1 MPAVLFFSIE
11 IAMTMTEQ
19 LNALGSILAQ
29 GSLHSLFQPIIC
41 LSERRILGYEAL
53 SRGPSNSPLHSPVAL
68 FSVASHAG
76 RLSELEIACR
86 ESACRRFSEQKLPGK
101 LFLNISPESLMET
114 AHQPGRTLQL
124 LRDFGI
130 PPSQVVIELTEQ
142 TPTDDFDL
150 LQTALHHYRDMGF
163 AIALDD
169 LGAGYSSLRL
179 WSELRPDYV
188 KIDRH
193 FIDGI
198 HQDALKREFV
208 GSILQIARA
217 SRAQVIAEGIELP
230 EELAVLTE
238 MGVDLV
244 QGYLLCRP
252 QEQPPQEAR
261 LMLPKQDNANLALSE
276 EGSDLSALLNEQPA
290 VDQDTATALVLESF
304 RRQANLNSLA
314 VLDGRGH
321 PVGIVHRHS
330 LSDALLKPF
339 ATDLFARKPISR
351 LMSDDFL
358 AVELSQSLQQVSRLL
373 TSRARQRIEED
384 FIITLNGDYL
394 GLGRVIDVL
403 KLITELKIQQ
413 ARYANPLTLLP
424 GNVPIQQCL
433 TRLLQQ
439 RRESVICYVDID
451 SFKPFNDIYGY
462 GRGDEVLLCLAQCLN
477 DRVDPSRD
485 FVGHIG
491 GDDFFTG
498 AGPAGLAQAAQPV
511 IGRFPHPM
519 PALLSHR
526 THRRRLLRG
535 VEPPGR
541 APGVRLVVAVDRCGA
556 FVSTGLWTTGCQ
568 PVGGAGLTGQAPRQ
582 GCGRLQHSCHRQHG
596 QRAAAALSLGGFR
609 VLVFEHSHHFRGM
622 PGCRRHTI
630 GWPTET
636 PQALHTLKEAGTR
649 QAAGALADDQ
659 RAAQWLLGLGVQ
671 CGQVFKGRGQ
681 RLHRRRG
688 ELQALQQ
695 RAVGQQMALAARL
708 VQFVE

>member
-1 MPAVLFFSIE
+1 
-11 IAMTMTEQ
+11 MTTTEQ
-19 LNALGSILAQ
+19 LSALSSILAQ
-29 GSLHSLFQPIIC
+29 SGLHSLFQPIIS

-68 FSVASHAG
+68 FAVARQAG

-86 ESACRRFSEQKLPGK
+86 QSACKRFSEQQLPGK
-101 LFLNISPESLMET
+101 LFLNVSPESLLEA

-124 LRDFGI
+124 LEDFGI

-142 TPTDDFDL
+142 TPIDDFQL
-150 LQTALHHYRDMGF
+150 LQNALHHYRDMGF
-163 AIALDD
+163 SIALDD

-208 GSILQIARA
+208 GSILQIAKA
-217 SRAQVIAEGIELP
+217 SRAQVIAEGIELT

-252 QEQPPQEAR
+252 QEQPPRDAR
-261 LMLPKQDNANLALSE
+261 AMMPKHDHTSVTLNDD
-276 EGSDLSALLNEQPA
+276 GSDLSALLNEQPA
-290 VDQDTATALVLESF
+290 VARNTPTANVLEAF

-314 VLDGRGH
+314 VLDEQGQ
-321 PVGIVHRHS
+321 PCGIVHRHS

-351 LMSDDFL
+351 LMNDDFL
-358 AVELSQSLQQVSRLL
+358 AVELSQSLQQVSRLI

-384 FIITLNGDYL
+384 FIITLNGHYL

-433 TRLLQQ
+433 SRLLQQ
-439 RRESVICYVDID
+439 ARESVICYVDID

-491 GDDFFTG
+491 GDDFLLVL
-498 AGPAGLAQAAQPV
+498 GPEDW
-511 IGRFPHPM
+511 
-519 PALLSHR
+519 
-526 THRRRLLRG
+526 RRRLNQLLDDFHSQCRRFYRSEHLEAG
-535 VEPPGR
+535 CFV
-541 APGVRLVVAVDRCGA
+541 APN
-556 FVSTGLWTTGCQ
+556 
-568 PVGGAGLTGQAPRQ
+568 RQ
-582 GCGRLQHSCHRQHG
+582 GIRQEFPLLSLSIGVVHLYPQACGQLDSSQLAELASQAKHHAKNIQGYSIHVIDSLEAAASLGAQNLSEPLRDQSAD
-596 QRAAAALSLGGFR
+596 RAAS
-609 VLVFEHSHHFRGM
+609 V
-622 PGCRRHTI
+622 
-630 GWPTET
+630 
-636 PQALHTLKEAGTR
+636 
-649 QAAGALADDQ
+649 
-659 RAAQWLLGLGVQ
+659 
-671 CGQVFKGRGQ
+671 
-681 RLHRRRG
+681 
-688 ELQALQQ
+688 
-695 RAVGQQMALAARL
+695 
-708 VQFVE
+708 

>member
-1 MPAVLFFSIE
+1 
-11 IAMTMTEQ
+11 MTTTEQ
-19 LNALGSILAQ
+19 LSALSSILAQ
-29 GSLHSLFQPIIC
+29 SGLHSLFQPIIS

-53 SRGPSNSPLHSPVAL
+53 SRGPSNSPLHSPIAL
-68 FSVASHAG
+68 FAVARQAG
-76 RLSELEIACR
+76 RLSELEMACR
-86 ESACRRFSEQKLPGK
+86 HSACRRFNEQKLPGK
-101 LFLNISPESLMET
+101 LFLNVSPESLLEAT
-114 AHQPGRTLQL
+114 HQPGRTLQL
-124 LRDFGI
+124 LQDFGI
-130 PPSQVVIELTEQ
+130 EPSQVVIELTEQ
-142 TPTDDFDL
+142 TPTDDFQL
-150 LQTALHHYRDMGF
+150 LQNALHHYRAMGF
-163 AIALDD
+163 SIALDD

-252 QEQPPQEAR
+252 QEHPPRDAR
-261 LMLPKQDNANLALSE
+261 TLMPKHDSTVVALND
-276 EGSDLSALLNEQPA
+276 EGSDLSALLNERPA
-290 VDQDTATALVLESF
+290 VARDTPTATVLEAF

-314 VLDGRGH
+314 VLDDQGR
-321 PVGIVHRHS
+321 PCGIVHRHS

-351 LMSDDFL
+351 LMNDDFL
-358 AVELSQSLQQVSRLL
+358 AVELSQSLQQVSRLI

-384 FIITLNGDYL
+384 FIITEGGGYL

-433 TRLLQQ
+433 ALLLQQ
-439 RRESVICYVDID
+439 ARESVICYVDID

-491 GDDFFTG
+491 GDDFLLVLGPEDWRKRLNQLLDDFHSQCRRFYRSEHLE
-498 AGPAGLAQAAQPV
+498 AGCFIAPNRQGIRQE
-511 IGRFPHPM
+511 FP
-519 PALLSHR
+519 LLS
-526 THRRRLLRG
+526 LSIG
-535 VEPPGR
+535 V
-541 APGVRLVVAVDRCGA
+541 VHLY
-556 FVSTGLWTTGCQ
+556 
-568 PVGGAGLTGQAPRQ
+568 
-582 GCGRLQHSCHRQHG
+582 
-596 QRAAAALSLGGFR
+596 
-609 VLVFEHSHHFRGM
+609 
-622 PGCRRHTI
+622 
-630 GWPTET
+630 
-636 PQALHTLKEAGTR
+636 PQA
-649 QAAGALADDQ
+649 
-659 RAAQWLLGLGVQ
+659 
-671 CGQVFKGRGQ
+671 CGQLDSSQ
-681 RLHRRRG
+681 LA
-688 ELQALQQ
+688 ELASQAKHHAKNMQGYSIHVIDSLEIGLPVAQ
-695 RAVGQQMALAARL
+695 G
-708 VQFVE
+708 F

>member
-1 MPAVLFFSIE
+1 
-11 IAMTMTEQ
+11 MTTTEQ
-19 LNALGSILAQ
+19 LSALSSILTQ
-29 GSLHSLFQPIIC
+29 SGLHSLFQPIIC

-53 SRGPSNSPLHSPVAL
+53 TRGPSNSPLHSPIAL
-68 FSVASHAG
+68 FAVARQAG

-86 ESACRRFSEQKLPGK
+86 QSACRRFNEQQLPGK
-101 LFLNISPESLMET
+101 LFLNVSPESLLEA

-124 LRDFGI
+124 LQDFGI

-142 TPTDDFDL
+142 TPIDDFQL
-150 LQTALHHYRDMGF
+150 LQTALHHYRAMGF
-163 AIALDD
+163 SIALDD

-208 GSILQIARA
+208 GSILQIAKA

-244 QGYLLCRP
+244 QGYLLGRP
-252 QEQPPQEAR
+252 QEHPPRDAR
-261 LMLPKQDNANLALSE
+261 ALMPKHDSSAVTLND
-276 EGSDLSALLNEQPA
+276 EGSDLSALLNDQPA
-290 VDQDTATALVLESF
+290 VNRDTPTATVLEAF

-314 VLDGRGH
+314 VLDEQGQ
-321 PVGIVHRHS
+321 PCGIVHRHS

-351 LMSDDFL
+351 LMNDDFL
-358 AVELSQSLQQVSRLL
+358 AVEMSQSLQQVSRLI

-384 FIITLNGDYL
+384 FIITLNGGYL

-439 RRESVICYVDID
+439 GRESVICYVDID

-477 DRVDPSRD
+477 ERVDPSRD

-491 GDDFFTG
+491 GDDFLLVLGPEDWRKRLNQLLDDFQSQCRRFYRPEHLE
-498 AGPAGLAQAAQPV
+498 AGCFVAPNRQGIRQEFPLLSLSIGVVHLHPEACAQLDASQLAEMASQAKHHAKNVPGYSVHLIDSLFAQPSTE
-511 IGRFPHPM
+511 
-519 PALLSHR
+519 ALTLGHR
-526 THRRRLLRG
+526 
-535 VEPPGR
+535 
-541 APGVRLVVAVDRCGA
+541 
-556 FVSTGLWTTGCQ
+556 
-568 PVGGAGLTGQAPRQ
+568 
-582 GCGRLQHSCHRQHG
+582 
-596 QRAAAALSLGGFR
+596 
-609 VLVFEHSHHFRGM
+609 
-622 PGCRRHTI
+622 
-630 GWPTET
+630 
-636 PQALHTLKEAGTR
+636 
-649 QAAGALADDQ
+649 
-659 RAAQWLLGLGVQ
+659 
-671 CGQVFKGRGQ
+671 
-681 RLHRRRG
+681 
-688 ELQALQQ
+688 
-695 RAVGQQMALAARL
+695 
-708 VQFVE
+708 

>member
-1 MPAVLFFSIE
+1 MKDRRLTACGPFFSIE

-76 RLSELEIACR
+76 RLSELEMACR

-208 GSILQIARA
+208 GSILQIAKA

-252 QEQPPQEAR
+252 QEQPPQEVR
-261 LMLPKQDNANLALSE
+261 LMLPKQDNANIALSE

-290 VDQDTATALVLESF
+290 VDQDTATAQVLESF

-314 VLDGRGH
+314 VLDARGH

-439 RRESVICYVDID
+439 QRESVICYVDID

-491 GDDFFTG
+491 GDDFLLVLGPQDWRKRLNQLLDDFHTQCRRFYRAEHLD
-498 AGPAGLAQAAQPV
+498 AGCFVALNRQGVRQE
-511 IGRFPHPM
+511 F
-519 PALLSHR
+519 ALLS
-526 THRRRLLRG
+526 LSIG
-535 VEPPGR
+535 VVHLYPQACGQLDASQLAEL
-541 APGVRLVVAVDRCGA
+541 ASQAKHHAKDVAGYSIHVID
-556 FVSTGLWTTGCQ
+556 SMDML
-568 PVGGAGLTGQAPRQ
+568 
-582 GCGRLQHSCHRQHG
+582 
-596 QRAAAALSLGGFR
+596 
-609 VLVFEHSHHFRGM
+609 
-622 PGCRRHTI
+622 
-630 GWPTET
+630 
-636 PQALHTLKEAGTR
+636 PQAL
-649 QAAGALADDQ
+649 
-659 RAAQWLLGLGVQ
+659 
-671 CGQVFKGRGQ
+671 
-681 RLHRRRG
+681 
-688 ELQALQQ
+688 
-695 RAVGQQMALAARL
+695 
-708 VQFVE
+708 

>member
-1 MPAVLFFSIE
+1 
-11 IAMTMTEQ
+11 MTTTEQ
-19 LNALGSILAQ
+19 LSALSSILTQ
-29 GSLHSLFQPIIC
+29 SGLHSLFQPIIC

-53 SRGPSNSPLHSPVAL
+53 TRGPSNSPLHSPIAL
-68 FSVASHAG
+68 FAVARQAG

-86 ESACRRFSEQKLPGK
+86 QSACRRFNEQQLPGK
-101 LFLNISPESLMET
+101 LFLNVSPESLLEA

-124 LRDFGI
+124 LQDFGI

-142 TPTDDFDL
+142 TPIDDFQL
-150 LQTALHHYRDMGF
+150 LQTALHHYRAMGF
-163 AIALDD
+163 SIALDD

-208 GSILQIARA
+208 GSILQIAKA

-244 QGYLLCRP
+244 QGYLLGRP
-252 QEQPPQEAR
+252 QEHPSRDAR
-261 LMLPKQDNANLALSE
+261 ALMPKHDSSAVALND
-276 EGSDLSALLNEQPA
+276 EGSDLSALLNDQPA
-290 VDQDTATALVLESF
+290 VNRDTPTATVLEAF

-314 VLDGRGH
+314 VLDEQGQ
-321 PVGIVHRHS
+321 PCGIVHRHS

-351 LMSDDFL
+351 LMNDDFL
-358 AVELSQSLQQVSRLL
+358 AVEMSQSLQQVSRLI

-384 FIITLNGDYL
+384 FIITLNGSYL

-477 DRVDPSRD
+477 ERVDPSRD

-491 GDDFFTG
+491 GDDFLLVLGPEDWRKRLNQLLDDFQSQCRRFYRPEHLE
-498 AGPAGLAQAAQPV
+498 AGCFVAPNRQGIRQE
-511 IGRFPHPM
+511 FP
-519 PALLSHR
+519 LLS
-526 THRRRLLRG
+526 LSIG
-535 VEPPGR
+535 VVHLHPEACAQLDASQLAEMASQAKHHAKNVPGYSVHLIDSLTV
-541 APGVRLVVAVDRCGA
+541 PELHSPQVV
-556 FVSTGLWTTGCQ
+556 
-568 PVGGAGLTGQAPRQ
+568 
-582 GCGRLQHSCHRQHG
+582 G
-596 QRAAAALSLGGFR
+596 QR
-609 VLVFEHSHHFRGM
+609 
-622 PGCRRHTI
+622 
-630 GWPTET
+630 
-636 PQALHTLKEAGTR
+636 
-649 QAAGALADDQ
+649 
-659 RAAQWLLGLGVQ
+659 
-671 CGQVFKGRGQ
+671 
-681 RLHRRRG
+681 
-688 ELQALQQ
+688 
-695 RAVGQQMALAARL
+695 
-708 VQFVE
+708 

>member
-1 MPAVLFFSIE
+1 
-11 IAMTMTEQ
+11 MTTTEQ
-19 LNALGSILAQ
+19 LSALSSILTQ
-29 GSLHSLFQPIIC
+29 SGLHSLFQPIIC

-53 SRGPSNSPLHSPVAL
+53 TRGPSNSPLHSPIAL
-68 FSVASHAG
+68 FAVARQAG

-86 ESACRRFSEQKLPGK
+86 QSACRRFNEQQLPGK
-101 LFLNISPESLMET
+101 LFLNVSPESLLEA

-124 LRDFGI
+124 LQDFGI

-142 TPTDDFDL
+142 TPIDDFQL
-150 LQTALHHYRDMGF
+150 LQTALHHYRAMGF
-163 AIALDD
+163 SIALDD

-208 GSILQIARA
+208 GSILQIAKA

-244 QGYLLCRP
+244 QGYLLGRP
-252 QEQPPQEAR
+252 QEHPSRDAR
-261 LMLPKQDNANLALSE
+261 AMMPKHDSSAVALND
-276 EGSDLSALLNEQPA
+276 EGSDLSALLNDQPA
-290 VDQDTATALVLESF
+290 VQRNTPTATVLEAF

-314 VLDGRGH
+314 VLDEQGQ
-321 PVGIVHRHS
+321 PCGIVHRHS

-351 LMSDDFL
+351 LMNDDFL
-358 AVELSQSLQQVSRLL
+358 AVEMSQSLQQVSRLI

-384 FIITLNGDYL
+384 FIITLNGSYL

-439 RRESVICYVDID
+439 ARESIICYVDID

-477 DRVDPSRD
+477 ERVDPTRD

-491 GDDFFTG
+491 GDDFLLVL
-498 AGPAGLAQAAQPV
+498 GPEDWRKRLNQLLDDFQSQCRRFYRPEHLEA
-511 IGRFPHPM
+511 GRFVAPNRQGVRQEFP
-519 PALLSHR
+519 LLSLSIGVVH
-526 THRRRLLRG
+526 LRP
-535 VEPPGR
+535 E
-541 APGVRLVVAVDRCGA
+541 ACATLDASQLAEMASQAKHHAKNVAGFSLHVLD
-556 FVSTGLWTTGCQ
+556 
-568 PVGGAGLTGQAPRQ
+568 
-582 GCGRLQHSCHRQHG
+582 
-596 QRAAAALSLGGFR
+596 SLG
-609 VLVFEHSHHFRGM
+609 
-622 PGCRRHTI
+622 T
-630 GWPTET
+630 
-636 PQALHTLKEAGTR
+636 A
-649 QAAGALADDQ
+649 
-659 RAAQWLLGLGVQ
+659 
-671 CGQVFKGRGQ
+671 
-681 RLHRRRG
+681 
-688 ELQALQQ
+688 ELQSSTLI
-695 RAVGQQMALAARL
+695 GQC
-708 VQFVE
+708 

>member
-1 MPAVLFFSIE
+1 
-11 IAMTMTEQ
+11 MTTTEQ
-19 LNALGSILAQ
+19 LSALSSILTQ
-29 GSLHSLFQPIIC
+29 SGLHSLFQPIIC
-41 LSERRILGYEAL
+41 VSERRILGYEAL
-53 SRGPSNSPLHSPVAL
+53 TRGPSNSPLHSPIAL
-68 FSVASHAG
+68 FAVARQAG

-86 ESACRRFSEQKLPGK
+86 QSACRRFNEQQLPGK
-101 LFLNISPESLMET
+101 LFLNVSPESLLEA

-124 LRDFGI
+124 LQDFGI

-142 TPTDDFDL
+142 TPIDDFQL
-150 LQTALHHYRDMGF
+150 LQTALHHYRAMGF
-163 AIALDD
+163 SIALDD

-208 GSILQIARA
+208 GSILQIAKA

-244 QGYLLCRP
+244 QGYLLGRP
-252 QEQPPQEAR
+252 QEHPPRDAR
-261 LMLPKQDNANLALSE
+261 ALMPKHDSSAVALND
-276 EGSDLSALLNEQPA
+276 EGSDLSALLNDQPA
-290 VDQDTATALVLESF
+290 VGRDTPTATVLEAF

-314 VLDGRGH
+314 VLDEQGQ
-321 PVGIVHRHS
+321 PCGIVHRHS

-351 LMSDDFL
+351 LMNDDFL
-358 AVELSQSLQQVSRLL
+358 AVEMSQSLQQVSRLI

-384 FIITLNGDYL
+384 FIITLNGSYL

-439 RRESVICYVDID
+439 GRESVICYVDID

-477 DRVDPSRD
+477 ERVDPSRD

-491 GDDFFTG
+491 GDDFLLVLGPEDWRKRLNQLLDDFQSQCRRFYRPEHLE
-498 AGPAGLAQAAQPV
+498 AGCFVAPNRQGIRQEFPLLSLSIGVVHLHPEACAQLDASQLAEMASQAKHHAKNVPGYSVHLIDSLTAPDLHSPQV
-511 IGRFPHPM
+511 IG
-519 PALLSHR
+519 
-526 THRRRLLRG
+526 
-535 VEPPGR
+535 
-541 APGVRLVVAVDRCGA
+541 
-556 FVSTGLWTTGCQ
+556 
-568 PVGGAGLTGQAPRQ
+568 
-582 GCGRLQHSCHRQHG
+582 
-596 QRAAAALSLGGFR
+596 QR
-609 VLVFEHSHHFRGM
+609 
-622 PGCRRHTI
+622 
-630 GWPTET
+630 
-636 PQALHTLKEAGTR
+636 
-649 QAAGALADDQ
+649 
-659 RAAQWLLGLGVQ
+659 
-671 CGQVFKGRGQ
+671 
-681 RLHRRRG
+681 
-688 ELQALQQ
+688 
-695 RAVGQQMALAARL
+695 
-708 VQFVE
+708 

>member
-1 MPAVLFFSIE
+1 
-11 IAMTMTEQ
+11 MTTTEQ
-19 LNALGSILAQ
+19 LSALSSILTQ
-29 GSLHSLFQPIIC
+29 SGLHSLFQPIIC

-53 SRGPSNSPLHSPVAL
+53 TRGPSNSPLHSPIAL
-68 FSVASHAG
+68 FAVARQAG

-86 ESACRRFSEQKLPGK
+86 QSACRRFNEQQLPGK
-101 LFLNISPESLMET
+101 LFLNVSPESLLEA

-124 LRDFGI
+124 LQDFGI

-142 TPTDDFDL
+142 TPIDDFQL
-150 LQTALHHYRDMGF
+150 LQTALHHYRAMGF
-163 AIALDD
+163 SIALDD

-208 GSILQIARA
+208 GSILQIAKA

-244 QGYLLCRP
+244 QGYLLGRP
-252 QEQPPQEAR
+252 QEQPPRDAR
-261 LMLPKQDNANLALSE
+261 ALMPKHDSSAVALND
-276 EGSDLSALLNEQPA
+276 EGSDLSALLNDQPA
-290 VDQDTATALVLESF
+290 VPRDTPTATVLEAF

-314 VLDGRGH
+314 VLDEQGQ
-321 PVGIVHRHS
+321 PCGIVHRHS

-351 LMSDDFL
+351 LMNDDFL
-358 AVELSQSLQQVSRLL
+358 AVEMSQSLQQVSRLI

-384 FIITLNGDYL
+384 FIITLNGSYL

-439 RRESVICYVDID
+439 GRESVICYVDID

-477 DRVDPSRD
+477 ERVDPTRD

-491 GDDFFTG
+491 GDDFLLVLGPEDWRKRLNQLLDDFQSQCRRFYRTEHLD
-498 AGPAGLAQAAQPV
+498 AGCFIAPNRQGVRQE
-511 IGRFPHPM
+511 FP
-519 PALLSHR
+519 LLS
-526 THRRRLLRG
+526 LSIG
-535 VEPPGR
+535 VVHLHPEACAQLDASQLAEMASQAKHHAKNIPGYSVHVIDSLATPELHP
-541 APGVRLVVAVDRCGA
+541 APLI
-556 FVSTGLWTTGCQ
+556 
-568 PVGGAGLTGQAPRQ
+568 
-582 GCGRLQHSCHRQHG
+582 G
-596 QRAAAALSLGGFR
+596 QR
-609 VLVFEHSHHFRGM
+609 
-622 PGCRRHTI
+622 
-630 GWPTET
+630 
-636 PQALHTLKEAGTR
+636 
-649 QAAGALADDQ
+649 
-659 RAAQWLLGLGVQ
+659 
-671 CGQVFKGRGQ
+671 
-681 RLHRRRG
+681 
-688 ELQALQQ
+688 
-695 RAVGQQMALAARL
+695 
-708 VQFVE
+708 

>member
-1 MPAVLFFSIE
+1 MLCYRANPVLFLSPE
-11 IAMTMTEQ
+11 IAMTTTEQ
-19 LNALGSILAQ
+19 LSALSSILAQ
-29 GSLHSLFQPIIC
+29 RGLHSLFQPIIS

-53 SRGPSNSPLHSPVAL
+53 SRGPSNSPLHSPIAL
-68 FSVASHAG
+68 FAVARQAG
-76 RLSELEIACR
+76 RLSELEMACR
-86 ESACRRFSEQKLPGK
+86 YSACRQFSSQQLLGK
-101 LFLNISPESLMET
+101 LFLNVSPESLLEPE
-114 AHQPGRTLQL
+114 HQPGRTLQML
-124 LRDFGI
+124 QDFGI
-130 PPSQVVIELTEQ
+130 APDQVVIELTEQ
-142 TPTDDFDL
+142 TPTDDFQL
-150 LQTALHHYRDMGF
+150 LQNALHHYRAMGF
-163 AIALDD
+163 SIALDD

-238 MGVDLV
+238 MGVDLL

-252 QEQPPQEAR
+252 QEQPPREAR
-261 LMLPKQDNANLALSE
+261 ALMPRHDGNAAGLNE

-290 VDQDTATALVLESF
+290 VTLDTATAHVLERF

-314 VLDGRGH
+314 VLDEQDR
-321 PVGIVHRHS
+321 PCGIVHRHL

-351 LMSDDFL
+351 LMSEDFL
-358 AVELSQSLQQVSRLL
+358 AVEISQSLQQVSRLI

-384 FIITLNGDYL
+384 FIITANGRYL

-413 ARYANPLTLLP
+413 ARHANPLTLLP

-439 RRESVICYVDID
+439 QRESMICYVDID

-477 DRVDPSRD
+477 ECIDPSRD

-491 GDDFFTG
+491 GDDFLLVL
-498 AGPAGLAQAAQPV
+498 GPGDWHQRLAQLREDFHQQCQRFYRAEHLAAGCFVASNRQ
-511 IGRFPHPM
+511 GARQEF
-519 PALLSHR
+519 ALLSLSVGVVHLYPQ
-526 THRRRLLRG
+526 TCAQLDASRLAEL
-535 VEPPGR
+535 
-541 APGVRLVVAVDRCGA
+541 A
-556 FVSTGLWTTGCQ
+556 S
-568 PVGGAGLTGQAPRQ
+568 QAKHHAK
-582 GCGRLQHSCHRQHG
+582 GTSGDSVHVID
-596 QRAAAALSLGGFR
+596 SL
-609 VLVFEHSHHFRGM
+609 
-622 PGCRRHTI
+622 
-630 GWPTET
+630 
-636 PQALHTLKEAGTR
+636 
-649 QAAGALADDQ
+649 AAGA
-659 RAAQWLLGLGVQ
+659 
-671 CGQVFKGRGQ
+671 
-681 RLHRRRG
+681 
-688 ELQALQQ
+688 ALNPDWN
-695 RAVGQQMALAARL
+695 ASPALPA
-708 VQFVE
+708 

>member
-1 MPAVLFFSIE
+1 
-11 IAMTMTEQ
+11 MTTTEQ
-19 LNALGSILAQ
+19 LSALSSILTQ
-29 GSLHSLFQPIIC
+29 SGLHSLFQPIIC

-53 SRGPSNSPLHSPVAL
+53 TRGPSNSPLHSPIAL
-68 FSVASHAG
+68 FAVARQAG

-86 ESACRRFSEQKLPGK
+86 QSACRRFNEQQLPGK
-101 LFLNISPESLMET
+101 LFLNVSPESLLEA

-124 LRDFGI
+124 LQDFGI

-142 TPTDDFDL
+142 TPIDDFQL
-150 LQTALHHYRDMGF
+150 LQTALHHYRAMGF
-163 AIALDD
+163 SIALDD

-208 GSILQIARA
+208 GSILQIAKA

-244 QGYLLCRP
+244 QGYLLGRP
-252 QEQPPQEAR
+252 QEHPPRDAR
-261 LMLPKQDNANLALSE
+261 ALMPKHDSSSVALND
-276 EGSDLSALLNEQPA
+276 EGSDLSALLNDQPA
-290 VDQDTATALVLESF
+290 VHRDTPTANVLEAF

-314 VLDGRGH
+314 VLDEQGQ
-321 PVGIVHRHS
+321 PCGIVHRHS

-351 LMSDDFL
+351 LMNDDFL
-358 AVELSQSLQQVSRLL
+358 AVEMSQSLQQVSRLI

-384 FIITLNGDYL
+384 FIITLNGGYL

-439 RRESVICYVDID
+439 GRESVICYVDID

-477 DRVDPSRD
+477 ERVDPSRD

-491 GDDFFTG
+491 GDDFLLVLGPEDWRKRVNQLLDDFQSQCRRFYRPEHLE
-498 AGPAGLAQAAQPV
+498 AGCFIAPNRQGVRQE
-511 IGRFPHPM
+511 FP
-519 PALLSHR
+519 LLS
-526 THRRRLLRG
+526 LSIG
-535 VEPPGR
+535 VVHLHPEACAQLDASQLAEMASQAKHHAKNIPGYSVHVIDSL
-541 APGVRLVVAVDRCGA
+541 ATPDV
-556 FVSTGLWTTGCQ
+556 
-568 PVGGAGLTGQAPRQ
+568 
-582 GCGRLQHSCHRQHG
+582 HSPQLIG
-596 QRAAAALSLGGFR
+596 QR
-609 VLVFEHSHHFRGM
+609 
-622 PGCRRHTI
+622 
-630 GWPTET
+630 
-636 PQALHTLKEAGTR
+636 
-649 QAAGALADDQ
+649 
-659 RAAQWLLGLGVQ
+659 
-671 CGQVFKGRGQ
+671 
-681 RLHRRRG
+681 
-688 ELQALQQ
+688 
-695 RAVGQQMALAARL
+695 
-708 VQFVE
+708 

>member
-1 MPAVLFFSIE
+1 
-11 IAMTMTEQ
+11 MTTTEQ
-19 LNALGSILAQ
+19 LSALSSILTQ
-29 GSLHSLFQPIIC
+29 SGLHSLFQPIIC

-53 SRGPSNSPLHSPVAL
+53 TRGPSNSPLHSPIAL
-68 FSVASHAG
+68 FAVARQAG
-76 RLSELEIACR
+76 RLNELEIACR
-86 ESACRRFSEQKLPGK
+86 QSACRRFNEQQLPGK
-101 LFLNISPESLMET
+101 LFLNVSPESLLEA

-124 LRDFGI
+124 LQDFGI

-142 TPTDDFDL
+142 TPIDDFQL
-150 LQTALHHYRDMGF
+150 LQTALHHYRAMGF
-163 AIALDD
+163 SIALDD

-208 GSILQIARA
+208 GSILQIAKA

-244 QGYLLCRP
+244 QGYLLGRP
-252 QEQPPQEAR
+252 QEHPPRDAR
-261 LMLPKQDNANLALSE
+261 ALMPKHDSSAVALND
-276 EGSDLSALLNEQPA
+276 EGSDLSALLNDQPA
-290 VDQDTATALVLESF
+290 VHRDTPTATVLEAF

-314 VLDGRGH
+314 VLDEQGQ
-321 PVGIVHRHS
+321 PCGIVHRHS

-351 LMSDDFL
+351 LMNDDFL
-358 AVELSQSLQQVSRLL
+358 AVEMSQSLQQVSRLI

-384 FIITLNGDYL
+384 FIITLNGGYL

-439 RRESVICYVDID
+439 GRESIICYVDID

-477 DRVDPSRD
+477 ERVDPSRD

-491 GDDFFTG
+491 GDDFLLVLGPEDWRKRLNQLLDDFQSQCRRFYRPEHLE
-498 AGPAGLAQAAQPV
+498 AGCFIAPNRQGIRQE
-511 IGRFPHPM
+511 FP
-519 PALLSHR
+519 LLS
-526 THRRRLLRG
+526 LSIG
-535 VEPPGR
+535 VVHLHPAACAELDASQLAEMASQAKHHAKNVPGYSVHVLDTIT
-541 APGVRLVVAVDRCGA
+541 AADLHTPQLI
-556 FVSTGLWTTGCQ
+556 
-568 PVGGAGLTGQAPRQ
+568 
-582 GCGRLQHSCHRQHG
+582 G
-596 QRAAAALSLGGFR
+596 QR
-609 VLVFEHSHHFRGM
+609 
-622 PGCRRHTI
+622 
-630 GWPTET
+630 
-636 PQALHTLKEAGTR
+636 
-649 QAAGALADDQ
+649 
-659 RAAQWLLGLGVQ
+659 
-671 CGQVFKGRGQ
+671 
-681 RLHRRRG
+681 
-688 ELQALQQ
+688 
-695 RAVGQQMALAARL
+695 
-708 VQFVE
+708 

>member
-1 MPAVLFFSIE
+1 
-11 IAMTMTEQ
+11 MTTTEQ
-19 LNALGSILAQ
+19 LSALSSILTQ
-29 GSLHSLFQPIIC
+29 SGLHSLFQPIIC

-53 SRGPSNSPLHSPVAL
+53 TRGPSNSPLHSPIAL
-68 FSVASHAG
+68 FAVARQAG

-86 ESACRRFSEQKLPGK
+86 QSACRRFNEQQLPGK
-101 LFLNISPESLMET
+101 LFLNVSPESLLEA

-124 LRDFGI
+124 LQDFGI

-142 TPTDDFDL
+142 TPIDDFQL
-150 LQTALHHYRDMGF
+150 LQTALHHYRAMGF
-163 AIALDD
+163 SIALDD

-208 GSILQIARA
+208 GSILQIAKA

-244 QGYLLCRP
+244 QGYLLGRP
-252 QEQPPQEAR
+252 QEHPPRDAR
-261 LMLPKQDNANLALSE
+261 TLMPKHDSSSVALND
-276 EGSDLSALLNEQPA
+276 EGSDLSALLNDQPA
-290 VDQDTATALVLESF
+290 VARDTPTATVLEAF

-314 VLDGRGH
+314 VLDEQGQ
-321 PVGIVHRHS
+321 PCGIVHRHS

-351 LMSDDFL
+351 LMNDDFL
-358 AVELSQSLQQVSRLL
+358 AVEMSQSLQQVSRLI

-384 FIITLNGDYL
+384 FIITLNGGYL

-439 RRESVICYVDID
+439 GRESVICYVDID

-477 DRVDPSRD
+477 ERVDPTRD

-491 GDDFFTG
+491 GDDFLLVLGPEDWRKRLNQLLDDFQSQCRRFYRPEHLE
-498 AGPAGLAQAAQPV
+498 AGCFIAPNRQGVRQE
-511 IGRFPHPM
+511 FP
-519 PALLSHR
+519 LLS
-526 THRRRLLRG
+526 LSIG
-535 VEPPGR
+535 VVHLHPEACAQLDASQLAEMASQAKHHAKNVPGYSVHVIDSLTATDNHPPQ
-541 APGVRLVVAVDRCGA
+541 LI
-556 FVSTGLWTTGCQ
+556 
-568 PVGGAGLTGQAPRQ
+568 
-582 GCGRLQHSCHRQHG
+582 G
-596 QRAAAALSLGGFR
+596 QR
-609 VLVFEHSHHFRGM
+609 
-622 PGCRRHTI
+622 
-630 GWPTET
+630 
-636 PQALHTLKEAGTR
+636 
-649 QAAGALADDQ
+649 
-659 RAAQWLLGLGVQ
+659 
-671 CGQVFKGRGQ
+671 
-681 RLHRRRG
+681 
-688 ELQALQQ
+688 
-695 RAVGQQMALAARL
+695 
-708 VQFVE
+708 

>member
-1 MPAVLFFSIE
+1 
-11 IAMTMTEQ
+11 MTTTEQ
-19 LNALGSILAQ
+19 LSALSSILAQ
-29 GSLHSLFQPIIC
+29 SGLHSLFQPIIS

-68 FSVASHAG
+68 FAVARQAG

-86 ESACRRFSEQKLPGK
+86 QSACKRFSEQQLPGK
-101 LFLNISPESLMET
+101 LFLNVSPESLLEA

-124 LRDFGI
+124 LEDFGI

-142 TPTDDFDL
+142 TPIDDFQL
-150 LQTALHHYRDMGF
+150 LQNALHHYRDMGF
-163 AIALDD
+163 SIALDD

-208 GSILQIARA
+208 GSILQIAKA
-217 SRAQVIAEGIELP
+217 SRAQVIAEGIELT

-252 QEQPPQEAR
+252 QEQPPRDAR
-261 LMLPKQDNANLALSE
+261 AMKPKHDHTSVALNDD
-276 EGSDLSALLNEQPA
+276 GSDLSALLNEQPA
-290 VDQDTATALVLESF
+290 VARNTPTANVLEAF

-314 VLDGRGH
+314 VLDEQGQ
-321 PVGIVHRHS
+321 PCGIVHRHS

-351 LMSDDFL
+351 LMNDDFL
-358 AVELSQSLQQVSRLL
+358 AVELSQSLQQVSRLI

-384 FIITLNGDYL
+384 FIITLNGHYL

-433 TRLLQQ
+433 SRLLQQ
-439 RRESVICYVDID
+439 ARESVICYVDID

-491 GDDFFTG
+491 GDDFLLVL
-498 AGPAGLAQAAQPV
+498 GPEDW
-511 IGRFPHPM
+511 
-519 PALLSHR
+519 
-526 THRRRLLRG
+526 RRRLNQLLDDFHSQCRRFYRSEHLEAG
-535 VEPPGR
+535 CFI
-541 APGVRLVVAVDRCGA
+541 APN
-556 FVSTGLWTTGCQ
+556 
-568 PVGGAGLTGQAPRQ
+568 RQ
-582 GCGRLQHSCHRQHG
+582 GIRQEFPLLSLSIGVVHLYPQACGQLDSSQLAELASQAKHHAKNIQGYSIHVIDSLEAAASLGAQNLSEPLRDQSAD
-596 QRAAAALSLGGFR
+596 RAAS
-609 VLVFEHSHHFRGM
+609 V
-622 PGCRRHTI
+622 
-630 GWPTET
+630 
-636 PQALHTLKEAGTR
+636 
-649 QAAGALADDQ
+649 
-659 RAAQWLLGLGVQ
+659 
-671 CGQVFKGRGQ
+671 
-681 RLHRRRG
+681 
-688 ELQALQQ
+688 
-695 RAVGQQMALAARL
+695 
-708 VQFVE
+708 

>member
-1 MPAVLFFSIE
+1 
-11 IAMTMTEQ
+11 MTTTEQ
-19 LNALGSILAQ
+19 LSALSSILTQ
-29 GSLHSLFQPIIC
+29 SGLHSLFQPIIC

-53 SRGPSNSPLHSPVAL
+53 TRGPSNSPLHSPIAL
-68 FSVASHAG
+68 FAVARQAG

-86 ESACRRFSEQKLPGK
+86 QSACRRFNEQQLPGK
-101 LFLNISPESLMET
+101 LFLNVSPESLLEA

-124 LRDFGI
+124 LQDFGI

-142 TPTDDFDL
+142 TPIDDFQL
-150 LQTALHHYRDMGF
+150 LQTALHHYRAMGF
-163 AIALDD
+163 SIALDD

-208 GSILQIARA
+208 GSILQIAKA

-244 QGYLLCRP
+244 QGYLLGRP
-252 QEQPPQEAR
+252 QEQPPRDAR
-261 LMLPKQDNANLALSE
+261 ALMPKHDSSAVALND
-276 EGSDLSALLNEQPA
+276 EGSDLSALLNDQPA
-290 VDQDTATALVLESF
+290 VPRDTPTATVLEAF

-314 VLDGRGH
+314 VHDEQGQ
-321 PVGIVHRHS
+321 PCGIVHRHS

-351 LMSDDFL
+351 LMNDDFL
-358 AVELSQSLQQVSRLL
+358 AVEMSQSLQQVSRLI

-384 FIITLNGDYL
+384 FIITLNGSYL

-439 RRESVICYVDID
+439 GRESVICYVDID

-477 DRVDPSRD
+477 ERVDPTRD

-491 GDDFFTG
+491 GDDFLLVLGPEDWRKRLNQLLDDFQSQCRRFYRTEHLD
-498 AGPAGLAQAAQPV
+498 AGCFIAPNRQGVRQE
-511 IGRFPHPM
+511 FP
-519 PALLSHR
+519 LLS
-526 THRRRLLRG
+526 LSIG
-535 VEPPGR
+535 VVHLHPEACAQLDASQLAEMASQAKHHAKNIPGYSVHVIDSLT
-541 APGVRLVVAVDRCGA
+541 APDLHP
-556 FVSTGLWTTGCQ
+556 SQLI
-568 PVGGAGLTGQAPRQ
+568 
-582 GCGRLQHSCHRQHG
+582 G
-596 QRAAAALSLGGFR
+596 QR
-609 VLVFEHSHHFRGM
+609 
-622 PGCRRHTI
+622 
-630 GWPTET
+630 
-636 PQALHTLKEAGTR
+636 
-649 QAAGALADDQ
+649 
-659 RAAQWLLGLGVQ
+659 
-671 CGQVFKGRGQ
+671 
-681 RLHRRRG
+681 
-688 ELQALQQ
+688 
-695 RAVGQQMALAARL
+695 
-708 VQFVE
+708 

>member
-1 MPAVLFFSIE
+1 
-11 IAMTMTEQ
+11 MTTTEQ
-19 LNALGSILAQ
+19 LSALSSILTQ
-29 GSLHSLFQPIIC
+29 SGLHSLFQPIIC

-53 SRGPSNSPLHSPVAL
+53 TRGPSNSPLHSPIAL
-68 FSVASHAG
+68 FAVARQAG

-86 ESACRRFSEQKLPGK
+86 QSACRRFNEQQLPGK
-101 LFLNISPESLMET
+101 LFLNVSPESLLEA

-124 LRDFGI
+124 LQDLGI
-130 PPSQVVIELTEQ
+130 APSQVVIELTEQ
-142 TPTDDFDL
+142 TPIDDFHL
-150 LQTALHHYRDMGF
+150 LQTALHHYRAMGF
-163 AIALDD
+163 SIALDD

-208 GSILQIARA
+208 GSILQIAKA

-244 QGYLLCRP
+244 QGYLLGRP
-252 QEQPPQEAR
+252 QEHPSRDAR
-261 LMLPKQDNANLALSE
+261 AMMPKHDSSAVALND
-276 EGSDLSALLNEQPA
+276 EGSDLSALLNDQPA
-290 VDQDTATALVLESF
+290 VQRDTPTATVLEAF

-314 VLDGRGH
+314 VLDEQGQ
-321 PVGIVHRHS
+321 PCGIVHRHS

-351 LMSDDFL
+351 LMNDDFL
-358 AVELSQSLQQVSRLL
+358 AVEMSQSLQQVSRLI

-384 FIITLNGDYL
+384 FIITLNGGYL

-439 RRESVICYVDID
+439 ARESIICYVDID

-477 DRVDPSRD
+477 ERIDPTRD

-491 GDDFFTG
+491 GDDFLLVLGPEDWRKRLNQLLDDFQSQCRRFYRPEHLE
-498 AGPAGLAQAAQPV
+498 AGCFVAPNRQGVRQE
-511 IGRFPHPM
+511 F
-519 PALLSHR
+519 ALLSLSIGVVHLR
-526 THRRRLLRG
+526 PEACATLDASRLAEMASQAKHHAKG
-535 VEPPGR
+535 VVGFSVYLLEVGS
-541 APGVRLVVAVDRCGA
+541 AP
-556 FVSTGLWTTGCQ
+556 SPQ
-568 PVGGAGLTGQAPRQ
+568 ISMLT
-582 GCGRLQHSCHRQHG
+582 S
-596 QRAAAALSLGGFR
+596 
-609 VLVFEHSHHFRGM
+609 
-622 PGCRRHTI
+622 
-630 GWPTET
+630 
-636 PQALHTLKEAGTR
+636 
-649 QAAGALADDQ
+649 
-659 RAAQWLLGLGVQ
+659 
-671 CGQVFKGRGQ
+671 
-681 RLHRRRG
+681 
-688 ELQALQQ
+688 
-695 RAVGQQMALAARL
+695 
-708 VQFVE
+708 

>member
-1 MPAVLFFSIE
+1 
-11 IAMTMTEQ
+11 MTTTEQ
-19 LNALGSILAQ
+19 LSALSSILTQ
-29 GSLHSLFQPIIC
+29 SGLHSLFQPIIC

-53 SRGPSNSPLHSPVAL
+53 TRGPSNSPLHSPIAL
-68 FSVASHAG
+68 FAVARQAG

-86 ESACRRFSEQKLPGK
+86 QSACRRFNEQQLPGK
-101 LFLNISPESLMET
+101 LFLNVSPESLLEA

-124 LRDFGI
+124 LQDFGI

-142 TPTDDFDL
+142 TPIDDFQL
-150 LQTALHHYRDMGF
+150 LQTALHHYRAMGF
-163 AIALDD
+163 SIALDD

-208 GSILQIARA
+208 GSILQIAKA

-244 QGYLLCRP
+244 QGYLLGRP
-252 QEQPPQEAR
+252 QEHPPHDAR
-261 LMLPKQDNANLALSE
+261 ALMPKHDSSAVALND
-276 EGSDLSALLNEQPA
+276 EGSDLSALLNDQPA
-290 VDQDTATALVLESF
+290 VNRDTPTATVLEAF

-314 VLDGRGH
+314 VLDEQGQ
-321 PVGIVHRHS
+321 PCGIVHRHS

-351 LMSDDFL
+351 LMNDDFL
-358 AVELSQSLQQVSRLL
+358 AVEMSQSLQQVSRLI

-384 FIITLNGDYL
+384 FIITLNGSYL

-439 RRESVICYVDID
+439 GRESVICYVDID

-477 DRVDPSRD
+477 ERVDPSRD

-491 GDDFFTG
+491 GDDFLLVLGPEDWRKRLNQLLDDFQSQCRRFYRPEHLE
-498 AGPAGLAQAAQPV
+498 AGCFVAPNRQGIRQE
-511 IGRFPHPM
+511 FP
-519 PALLSHR
+519 LLSLSIGVVHLHPEACAQLDASQLAEMASQAKHHAKNVPGYSVHVIDSIRALPFNEALVSGHR
-526 THRRRLLRG
+526 
-535 VEPPGR
+535 
-541 APGVRLVVAVDRCGA
+541 
-556 FVSTGLWTTGCQ
+556 
-568 PVGGAGLTGQAPRQ
+568 
-582 GCGRLQHSCHRQHG
+582 
-596 QRAAAALSLGGFR
+596 
-609 VLVFEHSHHFRGM
+609 
-622 PGCRRHTI
+622 
-630 GWPTET
+630 
-636 PQALHTLKEAGTR
+636 
-649 QAAGALADDQ
+649 
-659 RAAQWLLGLGVQ
+659 
-671 CGQVFKGRGQ
+671 
-681 RLHRRRG
+681 
-688 ELQALQQ
+688 
-695 RAVGQQMALAARL
+695 
-708 VQFVE
+708 

>member
-1 MPAVLFFSIE
+1 
-11 IAMTMTEQ
+11 MTTTEQ
-19 LNALGSILAQ
+19 LSALSSILAQ
-29 GSLHSLFQPIIC
+29 SGLHSLFQPIIS

-68 FSVASHAG
+68 FAVARQAG

-86 ESACRRFSEQKLPGK
+86 HSACRRFSEQLLPGK
-101 LFLNISPESLMET
+101 LFLNVSPESLLEA

-124 LRDFGI
+124 LQDFGI

-142 TPTDDFDL
+142 TPIDDFQL
-150 LQTALHHYRDMGF
+150 LQNALHHYRDMGF
-163 AIALDD
+163 SIALDD

-208 GSILQIARA
+208 GSILQIAKA
-217 SRAQVIAEGIELP
+217 SRAKVIAEGIELA
-230 EELAVLTE
+230 EELAVLTD

-252 QEQPPQEAR
+252 QEQPSQDAWA
-261 LMLPKQDNANLALSE
+261 MMPKHDNTSVALND
-276 EGSDLSALLNEQPA
+276 EGSDLSALLNDQPA
-290 VDQDTATALVLESF
+290 VARNTPTANVLEAF

-314 VLDGRGH
+314 VLDEQGQ
-321 PVGIVHRHS
+321 PCGIVHRHS
-330 LSDALLKPF
+330 LSDVLLKPF

-351 LMSDDFL
+351 LMNDDFL
-358 AVELSQSLQQVSRLL
+358 AVELTQSLQQVSRLI

-384 FIITLNGDYL
+384 FIITLNGHYL

-439 RRESVICYVDID
+439 GRESVICYVDID

-491 GDDFFTG
+491 GDDFLLVLGPEDWRKRLNQLLDDFHSQCRRFYRSEHLE
-498 AGPAGLAQAAQPV
+498 AGCFVAPNRQGIRQE
-511 IGRFPHPM
+511 FP
-519 PALLSHR
+519 LLS
-526 THRRRLLRG
+526 LSIG
-535 VEPPGR
+535 V
-541 APGVRLVVAVDRCGA
+541 VHLY
-556 FVSTGLWTTGCQ
+556 
-568 PVGGAGLTGQAPRQ
+568 
-582 GCGRLQHSCHRQHG
+582 
-596 QRAAAALSLGGFR
+596 
-609 VLVFEHSHHFRGM
+609 
-622 PGCRRHTI
+622 
-630 GWPTET
+630 
-636 PQALHTLKEAGTR
+636 PQACGQLDSSQLAELAS
-649 QAAGALADDQ
+649 QAKHHAKNVQGYSVHVIDSLEALARQ
-659 RAAQWLLGLGVQ
+659 RNENLSAAD
-671 CGQVFKGRGQ
+671 
-681 RLHRRRG
+681 
-688 ELQALQQ
+688 
-695 RAVGQQMALAARL
+695 LAAPA
-708 VQFVE
+708 

>member
-1 MPAVLFFSIE
+1 
-11 IAMTMTEQ
+11 MTTTEQ
-19 LNALGSILAQ
+19 LSALSSILTQ
-29 GSLHSLFQPIIC
+29 SGLHSLFQPIIC

-53 SRGPSNSPLHSPVAL
+53 TRGPSNSPLHSPIAL
-68 FSVASHAG
+68 FAVARQAG

-86 ESACRRFSEQKLPGK
+86 QSACRRFNEQQLPGK
-101 LFLNISPESLMET
+101 LFLNVSPESLLEA

-124 LRDFGI
+124 LQDFGI

-142 TPTDDFDL
+142 TPIDDFQL
-150 LQTALHHYRDMGF
+150 LQTALHHYRAMGF
-163 AIALDD
+163 SIALDD

-208 GSILQIARA
+208 GSILQIAKA

-244 QGYLLCRP
+244 QGYLLGRP
-252 QEQPPQEAR
+252 QEHPPRDAR
-261 LMLPKQDNANLALSE
+261 ALMPKHDSSAVALND

-290 VDQDTATALVLESF
+290 VGRDTPTATVLEAF

-314 VLDGRGH
+314 VLDEQGQ
-321 PVGIVHRHS
+321 PCGIVHRHS

-351 LMSDDFL
+351 LMNDDFL
-358 AVELSQSLQQVSRLL
+358 AVEMSQSLQQVSRLI

-384 FIITLNGDYL
+384 FIITLNGSYL

-439 RRESVICYVDID
+439 GRESVICYVDID

-477 DRVDPSRD
+477 ERVDPSRD

-491 GDDFFTG
+491 GDDFLLVLGPEDWRKRLNQLLDDFQSQCRRFYRPEHLE
-498 AGPAGLAQAAQPV
+498 AGCFIAPNRQGVRQE
-511 IGRFPHPM
+511 FP
-519 PALLSHR
+519 LLSLSIGVVHL
-526 THRRRLLRG
+526 HPEACAQLDASQLAEMASQAKHHAKNVPGYSVHLLDS
-535 VEPPGR
+535 
-541 APGVRLVVAVDRCGA
+541 L
-556 FVSTGLWTTGCQ
+556 TTTVLYQ
-568 PVGGAGLTGQAPRQ
+568 PQLTGPR
-582 GCGRLQHSCHRQHG
+582 
-596 QRAAAALSLGGFR
+596 
-609 VLVFEHSHHFRGM
+609 
-622 PGCRRHTI
+622 
-630 GWPTET
+630 
-636 PQALHTLKEAGTR
+636 
-649 QAAGALADDQ
+649 
-659 RAAQWLLGLGVQ
+659 
-671 CGQVFKGRGQ
+671 
-681 RLHRRRG
+681 
-688 ELQALQQ
+688 
-695 RAVGQQMALAARL
+695 
-708 VQFVE
+708 

>member
-1 MPAVLFFSIE
+1 
-11 IAMTMTEQ
+11 MTTTEQ
-19 LNALGSILAQ
+19 LSALSSILTQ
-29 GSLHSLFQPIIC
+29 SGLHSLFQPIIC

-53 SRGPSNSPLHSPVAL
+53 TRGPSNSPLHSPIAL
-68 FSVASHAG
+68 FAVARQAG

-86 ESACRRFSEQKLPGK
+86 QSACRRFNEQQLPGK
-101 LFLNISPESLMET
+101 LFLNVSPESLLEA

-124 LRDFGI
+124 LQDLGI
-130 PPSQVVIELTEQ
+130 APSQVVIELTEQ
-142 TPTDDFDL
+142 TPIDDFQL
-150 LQTALHHYRDMGF
+150 LQTALHHYRAMGF
-163 AIALDD
+163 SIALDD

-208 GSILQIARA
+208 GSILQIAKA

-244 QGYLLCRP
+244 QGYLLGRP
-252 QEQPPQEAR
+252 QEHPSRDAR
-261 LMLPKQDNANLALSE
+261 ALMPKHDSSAVALND
-276 EGSDLSALLNEQPA
+276 EGSDLSALLNDQPA
-290 VDQDTATALVLESF
+290 VQRDTPTATVLEAF

-314 VLDGRGH
+314 VLDEQGQ
-321 PVGIVHRHS
+321 PCGIVHRHS

-351 LMSDDFL
+351 LMNDDFL
-358 AVELSQSLQQVSRLL
+358 AVEISQSLQQVSRLI

-384 FIITLNGDYL
+384 FIITLNGSYL

-439 RRESVICYVDID
+439 ARESIICYVDID

-477 DRVDPSRD
+477 ERIDPTRD

-491 GDDFFTG
+491 GDDFLLVLGPEDWRKRLNQLLDDFQSQCRRFYRPEHLE
-498 AGPAGLAQAAQPV
+498 AGCFIAPNRQGVRQE
-511 IGRFPHPM
+511 F
-519 PALLSHR
+519 ALLSLSIGVVH
-526 THRRRLLRG
+526 LRP
-535 VEPPGR
+535 E
-541 APGVRLVVAVDRCGA
+541 AC
-556 FVSTGLWTTGCQ
+556 
-568 PVGGAGLTGQAPRQ
+568 
-582 GCGRLQHSCHRQHG
+582 
-596 QRAAAALSLGGFR
+596 AALDASQLAEMASQAKHHAKGVVGFSVHLIDSFALGDQQLQ
-609 VLVFEHSHHFRGM
+609 LVE
-622 PGCRRHTI
+622 
-630 GWPTET
+630 
-636 PQALHTLKEAGTR
+636 
-649 QAAGALADDQ
+649 
-659 RAAQWLLGLGVQ
+659 Q
-671 CGQVFKGRGQ
+671 C
-681 RLHRRRG
+681 
-688 ELQALQQ
+688 
-695 RAVGQQMALAARL
+695 
-708 VQFVE
+708 

>member
-1 MPAVLFFSIE
+1 
-11 IAMTMTEQ
+11 MTTIEQ
-19 LNALGSILAQ
+19 LSALSSILSQ
-29 GSLHSLFQPIIC
+29 SGLHSLFQPIVC

-53 SRGPSNSPLHSPVAL
+53 TRGPSNSPLHSPIAL
-68 FSVASHAG
+68 LSVARQAG
-76 RLSELEIACR
+76 RLSELEL
-86 ESACRRFSEQKLPGK
+86 ACRRSACQRFNEQKLPGK
-101 LFLNISPESLMET
+101 LFLNVSPESLLES
-114 AHQPGRTLQL
+114 AHQTGRTLQL
-124 LRDFGI
+124 LQDFGI

-142 TPTDDFDL
+142 TPIDDFQL
-150 LQTALHHYRDMGF
+150 LQTALHHYRAMGF
-163 AIALDD
+163 SIALDD

-208 GSILQIARA
+208 GSILKIAQA

-230 EELAVLTE
+230 EELAVLIE

-244 QGYLLCRP
+244 QGYLLARP
-252 QEQPPQEAR
+252 QEHPSQDAKA
-261 LMLPKQDNANLALSE
+261 LMPRRDSGVVPLGDEVN
-276 EGSDLSALLNEQPA
+276 DLGALLNEQPA
-290 VDQDTATALVLESF
+290 VTHNTPTAAVLEAF

-314 VLDGRGH
+314 VLDDRGQ
-321 PVGIVHRHS
+321 PCGIVHRHS

-358 AVELSQSLQQVSRLL
+358 AVELNQSLQQVSRLI

-384 FIITLNGDYL
+384 FIITLNGNYM

-439 RRESVICYVDID
+439 RQESVICYVDID

-477 DRVDPSRD
+477 ERIDPSRD

-491 GDDFFTG
+491 GDDFLLVLGPDDWRKRLTQLLNDFQNHCRRFYRPEHLEAGCFTALNRQG
-498 AGPAGLAQAAQPV
+498 VRQE
-511 IGRFPHPM
+511 F
-519 PALLSHR
+519 ALLSLSIGVVH
-526 THRRRLLRG
+526 LRS
-535 VEPPGR
+535 E
-541 APGVRLVVAVDRCGA
+541 ACA
-556 FVSTGLWTTGCQ
+556 GLDASQ
-568 PVGGAGLTGQAPRQ
+568 LAELASQAKHHAKEIVGG
-582 GCGRLQHSCHRQHG
+582 
-596 QRAAAALSLGGFR
+596 SLYLIDGAIEQTP
-609 VLVFEHSHHFRGM
+609 VLE
-622 PGCRRHTI
+622 
-630 GWPTET
+630 
-636 PQALHTLKEAGTR
+636 
-649 QAAGALADDQ
+649 
-659 RAAQWLLGLGVQ
+659 LGLSV
-671 CGQVFKGRGQ
+671 
-681 RLHRRRG
+681 
-688 ELQALQQ
+688 
-695 RAVGQQMALAARL
+695 
-708 VQFVE
+708 